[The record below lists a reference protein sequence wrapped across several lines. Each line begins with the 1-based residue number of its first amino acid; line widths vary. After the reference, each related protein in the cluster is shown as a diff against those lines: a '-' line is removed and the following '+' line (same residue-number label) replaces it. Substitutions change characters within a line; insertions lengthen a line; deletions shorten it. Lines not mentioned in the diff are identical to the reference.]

1 MVFFGPFPFFY
12 HQAFTHTTV
21 AMSFPLPRSVTEGS
35 TLAIVAPAGPFD
47 EEAFREGVK
56 WLEQRYNL
64 TFSSDIF
71 SRSGYLAGSDDRR
84 LCELTGAI
92 NDDQVD
98 AILCARGGFGTTR
111 ILPGIDLSEIQ
122 SANKMIVGFSDIS
135 ALHARWAAAGVR
147 SLHAP
152 MVAALGNSSAPIRE
166 RWTHCLESP
175 GETRVHQ
182 LERFDT
188 ASASD
193 ATGRLCGGNLAVL
206 CALNGTPF
214 APPLDDAILFIEDVG
229 ERPYRIDRMLTTLQQ
244 SGWFDRIR
252 GLIIG
257 TFTEGD
263 PGPDQVSLDDV
274 LAEHF
279 GNSKFPVLRGLSS
292 GHVKENEPLVFGSTA
307 RISGGT
313 IEIS

>member
-1 MVFFGPFPFFY
+1 
-12 HQAFTHTTV
+12 
-21 AMSFPLPRSVTEGS
+21 MSLPLPRSVSEGS

-47 EEAFREGVK
+47 EEAFRKGVE
-56 WLEQRYNL
+56 WLEQRYDL

-71 SRSGYLAGSDDRR
+71 SKSGYLAGADERR

-92 NDDQVD
+92 NDDKVD

-111 ILPGIDLSEIQ
+111 LLPGLELSAIQ

-135 ALHARWAAAGVR
+135 ALHTRWAAAGVR
-147 SLHAP
+147 SMHAP
-152 MVAALGNSSAPIRE
+152 MVAALGNSSPSIRE
-166 RWTHCLESP
+166 RWTSCLESP
-175 GETRVHQ
+175 GEMRVHQ
-182 LERFDT
+182 LEQFNCT
-188 ASASD
+188 SATH
-193 ATGRLCGGNLAVL
+193 AEGRLCGGNLAVL
-206 CALNGTPF
+206 CALNGTPY
-214 APPLDDAILFIEDVG
+214 APLLDDAILFIEDVG
-229 ERPYRIDRMLTTLQQ
+229 ERPYRIDRMLTTLKQ

-274 LAEHF
+274 LNEHF
-279 GNSKFPVLRGLSS
+279 GNSPFPVLRGLSS

-307 RISGGT
+307 RITGSAL
-313 IEIS
+313 EIF